1 MHKIT
6 KCKIKGRGVMMEV
19 LAGPPY
25 FLIRGEVFLNE
36 REAHLVR
43 IRRRKFYR
51 APQLIPQ

>member
-1 MHKIT
+1 MK
-6 KCKIKGRGVMMEV
+6 V

-25 FLIRGEVFLNE
+25 SLIRGEVFLNE